1 MSDIQKG
8 VILTLE
14 GKKDV
19 NGNPTQAKVQSTS
32 AEGTSTMPITIPW
45 YLRGK
50 MGNLAK
56 GTEIAF
62 AVFDDASGII
72 LSRMDGNWDGTIDGD
87 IKLKGSAQIDKDMSV
102 KKDISVSGNIRL
114 SGVII

>member
-87 IKLKGSAQIDKDMSV
+87 IKLKGSAQIDKD
-102 KKDISVSGNIRL
+102 ISVSGNIRL
-114 SGVII
+114 GGVIT